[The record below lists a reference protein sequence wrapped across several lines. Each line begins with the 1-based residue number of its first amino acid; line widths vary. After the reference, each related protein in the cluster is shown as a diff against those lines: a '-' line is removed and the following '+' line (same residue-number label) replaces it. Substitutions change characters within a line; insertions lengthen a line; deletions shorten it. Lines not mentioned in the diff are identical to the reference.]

1 MGACLI
7 TYEFFKAVKQEC
19 YQSEFFQGGGGNG
32 SQKNL
37 EHLKKNT
44 NARNRAQNQLI
55 LESGE
60 QVLHLPST
68 PGPVQEQRSKQAN
81 CLPMFPRIL
90 L

>member
-7 TYEFFKAVKQEC
+7 TYDFFKAVKQEC

-37 EHLKKNT
+37 EHLKRIPT
-44 NARNRAQNQLI
+44 LEIEPQNQLI

-60 QVLHLPST
+60 QVLHLPFT

-81 CLPMFPRIL
+81 CLPEFPRIL